1 MRRAAHL
8 KRLAVCRNSD
18 TDQGQIALNSA
29 VHARVKDAVTNN
41 SKILTHMCIEKTM
54 LWFYNPRRRTG
65 SPGERLETYQPQ
77 RGKEAEPPSAKQ
89 PDIAGFG
96 APDSNAQMPESA
108 IPVLSSPDTASSN
121 RDPSPTFTLSEPSES
136 EPYDLGMESR
146 LDHDSVASGIN
157 HNVNGI
163 KVSASA
169 KLAPDNSPPE
179 KRPVGRRRCGGVAL
193 ALGGGVARGWAHIG
207 VLKAVDEFGLPVSM
221 VAGTS
226 IGALVGG
233 SYLSGNLDVLED
245 FARSLTKTNI
255 VRYLDFSLRGSGLI
269 TGSRLARRMDEH
281 MADVNI
287 ESLDKPFVAVATE
300 ISSGH
305 EIWLSDGPISPAI
318 RASYALPGVFT
329 PVTHGGRQLVDGAL
343 VNPVP
348 VSVCRAYEPDMVI
361 AVNLNAETFGRSTVV
376 RPSHYETVE
385 DAIVHDEN
393 SQAASWFSFM
403 QSGQRSVHRKNR
415 LGVTSVMVQ
424 SFNIIQDRIARARLA
439 GDPPDFTVRPKMQTV
454 GLIEFHKAS
463 EAIDLGYKE
472 MMTRLNDLQQQ
483 GILDRLQID
492 G

>member
-1 MRRAAHL
+1 
-8 KRLAVCRNSD
+8 
-18 TDQGQIALNSA
+18 
-29 VHARVKDAVTNN
+29 
-41 SKILTHMCIEKTM
+41 M
-54 LWFYNPRRRTG
+54 LWFSTPRKRT
-65 SPGERLETYQPQ
+65 
-77 RGKEAEPPSAKQ
+77 
-89 PDIAGFG
+89 G
-96 APDSNAQMPESA
+96 APDQRLEAFPPQ
-108 IPVLSSPDTASSN
+108 
-121 RDPSPTFTLSEPSES
+121 DPSDVDDLVAQTLE
-136 EPYDLGMESR
+136 
-146 LDHDSVASGIN
+146 
-157 HNVNGI
+157 
-163 KVSASA
+163 KSASLPFPTEQVA
-169 KLAPDNSPPE
+169 AELAAVSPYSATGGSAEANQPNQNPVKNPAGPASVGLIDDKVPANPISDRAE
-179 KRPVGRRRCGGVAL
+179 LRPVGRRRCGGVAL

-207 VLKAVDEFGLPVSM
+207 VLKAVDEFGLPISM
-221 VAGTS
+221 IAGTS

-233 SYLSGNLDVLED
+233 SYLSGNLDVLEE

-287 ESLDKPFVAVATE
+287 ETLEKPFVAVATE

-305 EIWLSDGPISPAI
+305 EIWLGDGPIAPAI

-361 AVNLNAETFGRSTVV
+361 AVNLNAETFGRSTVI
-376 RPSHYETVE
+376 RPSHYEPIE
-385 DAIVHDEN
+385 DAIAHDAN

-403 QSGQRSVHRKNR
+403 QSKDRNVHRKNR

-439 GDPPDFTVRPKMQTV
+439 GDPPDFTVRPKMQTI
-454 GLIEFHKAS
+454 GLIEFHKAD

-472 MMTRLNDLQQQ
+472 MMSRLNDLREQ
-483 GILDRLQID
+483 GILDRLEI
-492 G
+492 GS